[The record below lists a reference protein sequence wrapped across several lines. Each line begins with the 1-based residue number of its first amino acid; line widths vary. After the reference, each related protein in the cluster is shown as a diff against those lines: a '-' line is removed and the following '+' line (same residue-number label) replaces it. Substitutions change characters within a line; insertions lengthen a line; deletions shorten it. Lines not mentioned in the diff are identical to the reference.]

1 MKLTVLSYIFL
12 NLPMYRKLE
21 IARDLHIVVETSDS
35 NILITQRIFRKIIEL
50 NLIEELEKKI

>member
-1 MKLTVLSYIFL
+1 
-12 NLPMYRKLE
+12 MYRKLE